1 MVRESAIEEM
11 KIPEVFLLADRGK
24 LKLSETISTVKYSYK
39 NFDWRILFDLQ
50 GLVFFLFFHSKAT
63 TMESRFLTSKENKNW
78 LEKSEGSRNR
88 GQNYSVRLRPGTTV
102 GSSYREVRNV

>member
-39 NFDWRILFDLQ
+39 NFD
-50 GLVFFLFFHSKAT
+50 
-63 TMESRFLTSKENKNW
+63 
-78 LEKSEGSRNR
+78 
-88 GQNYSVRLRPGTTV
+88 
-102 GSSYREVRNV
+102 